1 MSEGFLNASDAA
13 IASFVAEHAEEFDT
27 GDVSAEKILK
37 GVAEQRMA
45 IERRRY
51 GFAILEVEGR
61 PGWFYSPGANL
72 CYLYVLPEYRKR
84 GFGQEFVRELIE
96 KHAVQYRMTLYASEP
111 WRIEFY
117 ESCGFEVT
125 GDEGDGSFLMEMR
138 EGYT

>member
-1 MSEGFLNASDAA
+1 MSEGFLDASDAA
-13 IASFVAEHAEEFDT
+13 IAGFVAEHADEFGT
-27 GDVSAEKILK
+27 SDVSAEKILLA
-37 GVAEQRMA
+37 VAEKRMV

-61 PGWFYSPGANL
+61 PRWFYSPGANL
-72 CYLYVLPEYRKR
+72 CYLYVLPEHRKR

-125 GDEGDGSFLMEMR
+125 EDKGDGSFLMEMVDD
-138 EGYT
+138 YV

>member
-1 MSEGFLNASDAA
+1 MSESFLNASDAA
-13 IASFVAEHAEEFDT
+13 IAGFVAEHAEEFGT
-27 GDVSAEKILK
+27 SDVSTEKTLQAVAEK
-37 GVAEQRMA
+37 RMA

-72 CYLYVLPEYRKR
+72 CYLYVLPGYRKR
-84 GFGQEFVRELIE
+84 GIGQEFVRELIE
-96 KHAVQYRMTLYASEP
+96 KYAVQYRMTLYASDP

-138 EGYT
+138 EDYI